1 MQFFLQSAVV
11 DKGTRTDEL
20 GLARADVINGSV
32 LAIALAGFMII
43 ANAATIFLANSHGGH
58 FNPVVAADFAVALKP
73 LAGDL
78 ASYIFAFGILNA
90 GVFAATVLPLSTAY
104 VVCEAF
110 GFEAAV
116 DRKFKEAP
124 VFFSLFGAG
133 LVIGATIVLLP
144 GIPLLSLIFAAQVI
158 QGLLLPAELVL
169 MLIIINRKHVM
180 GEYTNSRFAN
190 AIGWATVVV
199 IGSLSVIYVLAQFI
213 PQLLAMVPLHA
224 L

>member
-1 MQFFLQSAVV
+1 
-11 DKGTRTDEL
+11 
-20 GLARADVINGSV
+20 
-32 LAIALAGFMII
+32 MII

-78 ASYIFAFGILNA
+78 AAYIFAFGILNA

-190 AIGWATVVV
+190 TIGWATVVV

-213 PQLLAMVPLHA
+213 PQLLAMAPLHA